1 MTETNEPNARTI
13 QTIPIEWDW
22 DMDATTISLGF
33 SDGPFTEVALKGR
46 CKRCWGALR
55 GRTDQRRAVTGIRC
69 LICGKLLGGSAAAA
83 EDRRTSKESHLNAMN
98 MRWGHQPKYG
108 DGPFVQKVF
117 PRLDRLSEQELLGR
131 VSLVSTFDP
140 PVVTTFD
147 PPLARPL
154 TARAGTAPWYQR
166 ASVASI
172 TSSLAVP
179 ASRDRCGESRCR

>member
-1 MTETNEPNARTI
+1 MERER
-13 QTIPIEWDW
+13 D
-22 DMDATTISLGF
+22 
-33 SDGPFTEVALKGR
+33 
-46 CKRCWGALR
+46 
-55 GRTDQRRAVTGIRC
+55 
-69 LICGKLLGGSAAAA
+69 LLTVSEAAALLRIGRNLAYQLVA
-83 EDRRTSKESHLNAMN
+83 EGEIPSLR
-98 MRWGHQPKYG
+98 
-108 DGPFVQKVF
+108 
-117 PRLDRLSEQELLGR
+117 LGR
-131 VSLVSTFDP
+131 LIRIPRSALEHRIGVTDASSLSLISTFDP